1 MIFCPMTKHL
11 SQFRDNTLPPR
22 VVSNCRWY
30 DSTWAQGRRRV
41 GLGIWG
47 GSVFLQRHLPTYPQ
61 SGLFSRV
68 GPLISAGLFLIP
80 KYKVPAAAT
89 HVFKGHGLICCY
101 TGVNLG
107 GGVGGDLWSQVQKN
121 CSLVGKLTLAPF
133 IISTNLGPPLHP
145 TTDTDNWHFLNL
157 M

>member
-1 MIFCPMTKHL
+1 MIFYLMTKHL
-11 SQFRDNTLPPR
+11 SQFRENTLSPR
-22 VVSNCRWY
+22 VVSNCRWC
-30 DSTWAQGRRRV
+30 DSTWAHGRRRV

-47 GSVFLQRHLPTYPQ
+47 RSVFLQWHLLTYPQ

-89 HVFKGHGLICCY
+89 HVLRGHGLICCY

-121 CSLVGKLTLAPF
+121 CSLVGKRTLAPF
-133 IISTNLGPPLHP
+133 IISTKLGPPLHP
-145 TTDTDNWHFLNL
+145 TTDMDKWHFLNL